1 MKYKIYQIVMDS
13 ALELA
18 LEARIFTD
26 RRIPAYYDS
35 IIKGDA
41 TKGLELGM
49 YKHVAD
55 IEADDLDSV
64 FEIGNIGPESAITR
78 YESMHS
84 LSVGDIIE
92 NSQGNQ
98 YVVARFGFDEIAA

>member
-1 MKYKIYQIVMDS
+1 MKYKIHQIVMDTE
-13 ALELA
+13 LELA
-18 LEARIFTD
+18 LVAQIFTD

-35 IIKGDA
+35 ITKGDA

-64 FEIGNIGPESAITR
+64 FEIGNVGPESSITR
-78 YESMHS
+78 HAPMHS

-92 NSQGNQ
+92 NPQGNQ
-98 YVVARFGFDEIAA
+98 YVVARFGFNQITS